1 MDFWL
6 YKQAQQNGHHIAI
19 TDGQESYTYQNLYCE
34 ASLLAKRLK
43 AYQQSR
49 VGLYIDNSIQSI
61 ILIHACWLA
70 NIEIAMINTRL
81 TPNEMTNQMRS
92 IDVQLI
98 FCTLPLELRGFQ
110 IVSLDDIEFAGRDI
124 TMNGLLDNTM
134 DIQYD
139 TSNETVVPK
148 ESPSNILNTSFN
160 LDDIASIMF
169 TSGTTGPQK
178 AVPQTFCNHYA
189 SAIGCKDSL
198 GFDHDTIWLS
208 VLPIYHISGLSV
220 LIRAVIEGFTVRI
233 VNKFNA
239 EQILNMI
246 KNERITHI
254 SLVPQTLNWL
264 IQQGLHEPF
273 NLQKILLGG
282 AKLSATMI
290 DTSLRYNLPIYNS
303 FGMTETCSQ
312 FLTATP
318 QMLHERPDTV
328 GMPSANVDVKIKN
341 PNKEGHGELMIKGA
355 NVMNGYLYPTDLTDT
370 FENGYFNTGD
380 IAEIDHAG
388 YVMIYDRR
396 KDLIISGGENI
407 YPYQIETV
415 AKQFPGISDAVCVGH
430 PDDTWGQVP
439 KLYFVSESDISEVQL
454 IAYLSQHLAKYKVP
468 KYFEKVDTLP
478 YTSTGKLQRNK
489 LNRG

>member
-6 YKQAQQNGHHIAI
+6 NKQAQQNGQHIAI
-19 TDGQESYTYQNLYCE
+19 TDGQVSYTYRDLY
-34 ASLLAKRLK
+34 LK
-43 AYQQSR
+43 AYRLATKLKIYQQSR
-49 VGLYIDNSIQSI
+49 VGLYIDNSIQSAV
-61 ILIHACWLA
+61 LIHACWLA

-110 IVSLDDIEFAGRDI
+110 IVSLDDNEFEGTDI
-124 TMNGLLDNTM
+124 TMNGLLGNTM
-134 DIQYD
+134 DVQYD
-139 TSNETVVPK
+139 TSNETVVQRD
-148 ESPSNILNTSFN
+148 STSNLLNTFFN

-178 AVPQTFCNHYA
+178 AVPQTFRNHYA

-198 GFDHDTIWLS
+198 GYNHDTNWLS

-220 LIRAVIEGFTVRI
+220 ILRAVIEGFTVRI
-233 VNKFNA
+233 VDKFNA
-239 EQILNMI
+239 EQILTII

-264 IQQGLHEPF
+264 MHQGLHEPYD
-273 NLQKILLGG
+273 LQKILLGG

-290 DTSLRYNLPIYNS
+290 ETALQYNLPIYNS

-318 QMLHERPDTV
+318 EMLHARPDTV

-355 NVMNGYLYPTDLTDT
+355 NVMNGYLYPSDLTDT

-380 IAEIDHAG
+380 IAEIDHEG

-439 KLYFVSESDISEVQL
+439 KLYFISENDISKAQL

-468 KYFEKVDTLP
+468 KHFEKVDTLP

-489 LNRG
+489 LYRG

>member
-43 AYQQSR
+43 AYQQTR
-49 VGLYIDNSIQSI
+49 VGLYIDNSIQSV

-110 IVSLDDIEFAGRDI
+110 IVSLDDIEFPGTDI
-124 TMNGLLDNTM
+124 TMNGLLDNTV
-134 DIQYD
+134 DIQYG
-139 TSNETVVPK
+139 TSNETVALK
-148 ESPSNILNTSFN
+148 ESPSNKLNTSFN

-178 AVPQTFCNHYA
+178 AVPQTFRNHYA

-198 GFDHDTIWLS
+198 GFNHETNWLF

-220 LIRAVIEGFTVRI
+220 LLRAVIEGFTVRI
-233 VNKFNA
+233 VDKFNA
-239 EQILNMI
+239 EQILTII

-264 IQQGLHEPF
+264 MQQGLHEPYD
-273 NLQKILLGG
+273 LQKILLGG

-290 DTSLRYNLPIYNS
+290 ETALQYNLPIYNS

-318 QMLHERPDTV
+318 KMLHARPDTV
-328 GMPSANVDVKIKN
+328 GMPSANVDVKIKK

-355 NVMNGYLYPTDLTDT
+355 NVMNGYLYPTDLMDT

-380 IAEIDHAG
+380 IAEIDHEG

-439 KLYFVSESDISEVQL
+439 KLYFVSESDISKAQL

-468 KYFEKVDTLP
+468 KHFEKVDTLP

-489 LNRG
+489 LYRG

>member
-19 TDGQESYTYQNLYCE
+19 TDGQESYTYHNLYCE

-49 VGLYIDNSIQSI
+49 VGLYIDNSIQSV

-81 TPNEMTNQMRS
+81 TPNEMKNQMRS

-110 IVSLDDIEFAGRDI
+110 IVSLDDIEFAGTDI

-148 ESPSNILNTSFN
+148 DSLPNILNTSFN

-178 AVPQTFCNHYA
+178 AVPQTFRNHYA
-189 SAIGCKDSL
+189 SAIGCKESL
-198 GFDHDTIWLS
+198 GFDRDTNWLS

-220 LIRAVIEGFTVRI
+220 LLRAVIEGFTVRI
-233 VNKFNA
+233 VDKFNA
-239 EQILNMI
+239 EQILTMI

-264 IQQGLHEPF
+264 MQQGLHEPYD
-273 NLQKILLGG
+273 LQKILLGG
-282 AKLSATMI
+282 AKFFFFQAEDGI
-290 DTSLRYNLPIYNS
+290 RDNLPIYNS

-318 QMLHERPDTV
+318 EMLHVRPDTV
-328 GMPSANVDVKIKN
+328 GMPSANVDVKVKN

-355 NVMNGYLYPTDLTDT
+355 NVMNGYLYPTDLTGT

-380 IAEIDHAG
+380 IAEIDHEG

-430 PDDTWGQVP
+430 PDDTWGHVP
-439 KLYFVSESDISEVQL
+439 KLYFVSESNISKAQL

>member
-1 MDFWL
+1 
-6 YKQAQQNGHHIAI
+6 
-19 TDGQESYTYQNLYCE
+19 
-34 ASLLAKRLK
+34 
-43 AYQQSR
+43 
-49 VGLYIDNSIQSI
+49 
-61 ILIHACWLA
+61 
-70 NIEIAMINTRL
+70 
-81 TPNEMTNQMRS
+81 MTNQMRS

-110 IVSLDDIEFAGRDI
+110 IVSLDDIEFAGTDI
-124 TMNGLLDNTM
+124 TMNGLLDKTM

-148 ESPSNILNTSFN
+148 DSPPNILNTSFN

-178 AVPQTFCNHYA
+178 AVPQTFRNHYA
-189 SAIGCKDSL
+189 SAIGCKESL
-198 GFDHDTIWLS
+198 GFDRDTNWLS

-220 LIRAVIEGFTVRI
+220 LLRAVIEGFTVRI
-233 VNKFNA
+233 VDKFNA
-239 EQILNMI
+239 EQILTMI

-264 IQQGLHEPF
+264 MQQGLHEPYD
-273 NLQKILLGG
+273 LQKILLGG

-290 DTSLRYNLPIYNS
+290 ETALQYNLPIYNS

-318 QMLHERPDTV
+318 EMLHARPDTV
-328 GMPSANVDVKIKN
+328 GMPSANVDVKVKN

-355 NVMNGYLYPTDLTDT
+355 NVMNGYLYPTDLTGT

-380 IAEIDHAG
+380 IAEIDHEG

-415 AKQFPGISDAVCVGH
+415 AKQFPGVIDAVCVGH

-439 KLYFVSESDISEVQL
+439 KLYFVSESNISKAQL

-468 KYFEKVDTLP
+468 KHFEKVATLP

-489 LNRG
+489 LYRG

>member
-49 VGLYIDNSIQSI
+49 VGLYIDNSIQSVV
-61 ILIHACWLA
+61 LIHACWLA

-92 IDVQLI
+92 IDVQL
-98 FCTLPLELRGFQ
+98 
-110 IVSLDDIEFAGRDI
+110 
-124 TMNGLLDNTM
+124 LDNTM
-134 DIQYD
+134 GIQYD

-178 AVPQTFCNHYA
+178 AVPQTFRNHYA

-220 LIRAVIEGFTVRI
+220 LLRAVIEGFTVRI
-233 VNKFNA
+233 VDKFNA
-239 EQILNMI
+239 EQILTMI

-264 IQQGLHEPF
+264 MQQGLHEPYD
-273 NLQKILLGG
+273 LQKILLGG

-290 DTSLRYNLPIYNS
+290 ETSLQYNLPIYNS

-318 QMLHERPDTV
+318 EMLHARPDTV

-355 NVMNGYLYPTDLTDT
+355 NVMNGYLYPTDLTGT

-380 IAEIDHAG
+380 IAEIDYEG

-415 AKQFPGISDAVCVGH
+415 AKQFPGIIDAVCVGH

-439 KLYFVSESDISEVQL
+439 KLYFVSESDISKAQL

-468 KYFEKVDTLP
+468 KHFEKVDTLP

-489 LNRG
+489 LYRG

>member
-49 VGLYIDNSIQSI
+49 VGLYIDNSIQSV

-148 ESPSNILNTSFN
+148 ESPFNILNTSFN

-178 AVPQTFCNHYA
+178 AVPQTFRNHYA
-189 SAIGCKDSL
+189 SAIGCKESL
-198 GFDHDTIWLS
+198 GFDRDTNWLS

-220 LIRAVIEGFTVRI
+220 LLRAVIEGFTVRI
-233 VNKFNA
+233 VDKFNA
-239 EQILNMI
+239 EQILTMI

-264 IQQGLHEPF
+264 MQQGLHEPHD
-273 NLQKILLGG
+273 LQKILLGG
-282 AKLSATMI
+282 AKFFFFQAEDGI
-290 DTSLRYNLPIYNS
+290 RDNLPIYNS

-328 GMPSANVDVKIKN
+328 GMPSANVDVKVKN

-380 IAEIDHAG
+380 IAEIDHEG

-439 KLYFVSESDISEVQL
+439 KLYFVSESDISKAQL
-454 IAYLSQHLAKYKVP
+454 ISYLSQHLAKYKVP
-468 KYFEKVDTLP
+468 KHFEKVDTLP

-489 LNRG
+489 LYRG

>member
-1 MDFWL
+1 
-6 YKQAQQNGHHIAI
+6 
-19 TDGQESYTYQNLYCE
+19 
-34 ASLLAKRLK
+34 LLAKRLK
-43 AYQQSR
+43 TYQQSR

-110 IVSLDDIEFAGRDI
+110 IVSLDDIEFAGTDI
-124 TMNGLLDNTM
+124 TMNDLMDNTLG
-134 DIQYD
+134 IQYD

-148 ESPSNILNTSFN
+148 GSPSNILNTSFN

-178 AVPQTFCNHYA
+178 AVPQTFRNHYA
-189 SAIGCKDSL
+189 SAIGCKESL
-198 GFDHDTIWLS
+198 GFDRDTNWLS

-220 LIRAVIEGFTVRI
+220 LLRAVIEGFTVRI
-233 VNKFNA
+233 VDKFNA
-239 EQILNMI
+239 EQILTMI

-264 IQQGLHEPF
+264 MQQGLHEPYD
-273 NLQKILLGG
+273 LQKILLGG

-290 DTSLRYNLPIYNS
+290 ETALQYNLPIYNS

-312 FLTATP
+312 FLIATP
-318 QMLHERPDTV
+318 EMLHERPDTV

>member
-43 AYQQSR
+43 TYQQSR

-110 IVSLDDIEFAGRDI
+110 IVSLDDIEFAGTDI
-124 TMNGLLDNTM
+124 TMNDLMDNTLG
-134 DIQYD
+134 IQYD

-148 ESPSNILNTSFN
+148 GSPSNILNTSFN

-178 AVPQTFCNHYA
+178 AVPQTFRNHYA
-189 SAIGCKDSL
+189 SAIGCKESL
-198 GFDHDTIWLS
+198 GFDRDTNWLS

-220 LIRAVIEGFTVRI
+220 LLRAVIEGFTVRI
-233 VNKFNA
+233 VDKFNA
-239 EQILNMI
+239 EQILTMI

-264 IQQGLHEPF
+264 MQQGLHD
-273 NLQKILLGG
+273 LQKILLGG

-290 DTSLRYNLPIYNS
+290 ETALQYNLPIYNS

-318 QMLHERPDTV
+318 EMLHERPDTV

>member
-6 YKQAQQNGHHIAI
+6 NKQAQQNGQHIAI
-19 TDGQESYTYQNLYCE
+19 TDGQVSYTYRDLY
-34 ASLLAKRLK
+34 LK
-43 AYQQSR
+43 AYRLATKLKSYQQPR
-49 VGLYIDNSIQSI
+49 VGLYIDNSIQSVV
-61 ILIHACWLA
+61 LIHACWLA

-98 FCTLPLELRGFQ
+98 FSTLPLELRGFQ
-110 IVSLDDIEFAGRDI
+110 IVSLDDIECDGTDI
-124 TMNGLLDNTM
+124 EKNDLLDNTV
-134 DIQYD
+134 DVQYD
-139 TSNETVVPK
+139 TLNET
-148 ESPSNILNTSFN
+148 SGQCDSTSNILNTSFN

-178 AVPQTFCNHYA
+178 AVPQTFRNHYA

-198 GFDHDTIWLS
+198 GYNHDTNWLS

-220 LIRAVIEGFTVRI
+220 ILRAVIEGFTVRI
-233 VNKFNA
+233 VDKFNA
-239 EQILNMI
+239 EQILTII

-264 IQQGLHEPF
+264 MHQGLHEPYD
-273 NLQKILLGG
+273 LQKILLGG

-290 DTSLRYNLPIYNS
+290 ETALQYNLPIYNS

-318 QMLHERPDTV
+318 EMLHARPDTV
-328 GMPSANVDVKIKN
+328 GMPSANIDVKIKN
-341 PNKEGHGELMIKGA
+341 PNKEGHGELMIKGT

-380 IAEIDHAG
+380 IAEIDHEG

-407 YPYQIETV
+407 YPYQIEMV

-439 KLYFVSESDISEVQL
+439 KLYFISENDISKAQL

-468 KYFEKVDTLP
+468 KHFEKVDTLP

-489 LNRG
+489 LYRG

>member
-19 TDGQESYTYQNLYCE
+19 TDGQEFYTYQNLYCE

-43 AYQQSR
+43 AYEQSR
-49 VGLYIDNSIQSI
+49 VGLYIDNSIQSV

-92 IDVQLI
+92 INVQLI

-110 IVSLDDIEFAGRDI
+110 IVSLDDIEFPGTDI

-139 TSNETVVPK
+139 TSNETVVRK
-148 ESPSNILNTSFN
+148 ESPSNKLNTSFN

-178 AVPQTFCNHYA
+178 AVPQTFRNHYA

-198 GFDHDTIWLS
+198 GFNHDTNWLS

-220 LIRAVIEGFTVRI
+220 LLRAVIEGFTVRI
-233 VNKFNA
+233 VDKFNA
-239 EQILNMI
+239 KQILTMI

-264 IQQGLHEPF
+264 MQQGLHEPYD
-273 NLQKILLGG
+273 LQKILLGG

-290 DTSLRYNLPIYNS
+290 ETALQYNLPIYNS

-318 QMLHERPDTV
+318 EMLHARPDTV
-328 GMPSANVDVKIKN
+328 GMPSANVNVKIKD

-380 IAEIDHAG
+380 IAEIDHEG

-439 KLYFVSESDISEVQL
+439 KLYFVSGNDISKAQL

-468 KYFEKVDTLP
+468 KHFEKVDTLP

-489 LNRG
+489 LYRG

>member
-6 YKQAQQNGHHIAI
+6 YKQAKQNGQHIAI
-19 TDGQESYTYQNLYCE
+19 TDGHVSYTYRDLY
-34 ASLLAKRLK
+34 LK
-43 AYQQSR
+43 AYHVANKLRAYQQSR
-49 VGLYIDNSIQSI
+49 VGLYIDNSIQSV

-81 TPNEMTNQMRS
+81 TPSEMVKQMRS
-92 IDVQLI
+92 IKVQLI
-98 FCTLPLELRGFQ
+98 FCTLPLNLEGFQ
-110 IVSLDDIEFAGRDI
+110 IVSLDDIEFPGTDI

-134 DIQYD
+134 DIQND
-139 TSNETVVPK
+139 RSNETVILK
-148 ESPSNILNTSFN
+148 DLPSNILNTSFE
-160 LDDIASIMF
+160 LDAIASIMF

-178 AVPQTFCNHYA
+178 AVPQTFRNHYA
-189 SAIGCKDSL
+189 SAIGCKESL

-220 LIRAVIEGFTVRI
+220 LLRAVIEGFTVRI
-233 VNKFNA
+233 VDKFNA
-239 EQILNMI
+239 EQILKMI
-246 KNERITHI
+246 KNECITHI

-264 IQQGLHEPF
+264 IQQGLHEPYD
-273 NLQKILLGG
+273 LQKILLGG

-290 DTSLRYNLPIYNS
+290 ETALQYNLPIYNS

-318 QMLHERPDTV
+318 EMLHERPDTV

-341 PNKEGHGELMIKGA
+341 PNKEGHGELLIKGD

-380 IAEIDHAG
+380 IAEIDHEG
-388 YVMIYDRR
+388 FVMIYDRR

-439 KLYFVSESDISEVQL
+439 KLYYISENDIAESPL

>member
-19 TDGQESYTYQNLYCE
+19 TDGQKSYTYQNLYCE

-43 AYQQSR
+43 AYEQSR
-49 VGLYIDNSIQSI
+49 VGLYIDNSIQSV

-81 TPNEMTNQMRS
+81 TLNEMTNQMRS
-92 IDVQLI
+92 INVQLI

-110 IVSLDDIEFAGRDI
+110 IVSLDDIEFPGTDI

-148 ESPSNILNTSFN
+148 ESSSNKLNTLFN

-178 AVPQTFCNHYA
+178 AVPQTFRNHYA

-198 GFDHDTIWLS
+198 GFNHDTNWLS

-220 LIRAVIEGFTVRI
+220 LLRAVIEGFTVRI
-233 VNKFNA
+233 VDKFNA
-239 EQILNMI
+239 EQILTMI

-264 IQQGLHEPF
+264 MQQGLHEPYD
-273 NLQKILLGG
+273 LQKILLGG

-290 DTSLRYNLPIYNS
+290 ETALQYNLPIYNS

-318 QMLHERPDTV
+318 EMLHARPDTV
-328 GMPSANVDVKIKN
+328 GMPSANVNVKIKG

-380 IAEIDHAG
+380 IAEIDHEG

-439 KLYFVSESDISEVQL
+439 KLYFVSENDISKAQL

-468 KYFEKVDTLP
+468 KHFEKVDTLP

-489 LNRG
+489 LYRG

>member
-1 MDFWL
+1 
-6 YKQAQQNGHHIAI
+6 
-19 TDGQESYTYQNLYCE
+19 
-34 ASLLAKRLK
+34 
-43 AYQQSR
+43 
-49 VGLYIDNSIQSI
+49 
-61 ILIHACWLA
+61 
-70 NIEIAMINTRL
+70 
-81 TPNEMTNQMRS
+81 MR
-92 IDVQLI
+92 
-98 FCTLPLELRGFQ
+98 EFQ
-110 IVSLDDIEFAGRDI
+110 IVSLDDIEFAGTDI
-124 TMNGLLDNTM
+124 TMNDLMDNTL

-148 ESPSNILNTSFN
+148 DSPPNILNTSFN

-178 AVPQTFCNHYA
+178 AVPQTFRNHYA
-189 SAIGCKDSL
+189 SAIGCKESL
-198 GFDHDTIWLS
+198 GFDRDTNWLS

-220 LIRAVIEGFTVRI
+220 LLRAVIEGFTVRI
-233 VNKFNA
+233 VDKFNA
-239 EQILNMI
+239 EQILTMI

-264 IQQGLHEPF
+264 MQQGLHEPYD
-273 NLQKILLGG
+273 LQKILLGG

-290 DTSLRYNLPIYNS
+290 ETALQYNLPIYNS

-318 QMLHERPDTV
+318 EMLHARPDTV
-328 GMPSANVDVKIKN
+328 GVPSANVDIKIKN

-355 NVMNGYLYPTDLTDT
+355 NVMNGYLYPTDLTGT

-380 IAEIDHAG
+380 IAEIDHEG

-439 KLYFVSESDISEVQL
+439 KLYFVSESDISKAQL

-468 KYFEKVDTLP
+468 KHFEKVDTLP

-489 LNRG
+489 LYRG

>member
-6 YKQAQQNGHHIAI
+6 YKQAQQNAQHIAI
-19 TDGQESYTYQNLYCE
+19 TDGQVSYTYRDLY
-34 ASLLAKRLK
+34 LK
-43 AYQQSR
+43 AYRLATKLKSYQQSR
-49 VGLYIDNSIQSI
+49 VGLYIDNSIQSVV
-61 ILIHACWLA
+61 LIHACWLA

-81 TPNEMTNQMRS
+81 TPNEMVKQMRS
-92 IDVQLI
+92 IDVKLI
-98 FCTLPLELRGFQ
+98 FCTLPLNLEGFH
-110 IVSLDDIEFAGRDI
+110 IVSLDDIECDGTAI
-124 TMNGLLDNTM
+124 TMNDLLGNTM
-134 DIQYD
+134 DVQYD

-148 ESPSNILNTSFN
+148 DSTSNRLNTSFN

-178 AVPQTFCNHYA
+178 AVPQTFRNHYA

-246 KNERITHI
+246 KNEHITHI

-415 AKQFPGISDAVCVGH
+415 AKQFPGINDAVCVGH

-439 KLYFVSESDISEVQL
+439 KLYFVSENDISEAQL